1 VAERQIALPPGSE
14 ERAMAYEQVP
24 FPVLIVRAKADL
36 RHYRVQTVEWHRE
49 FLERMSA
56 SRDLLSESKEA
67 LAKADQVLERRL
79 GV

>member
-1 VAERQIALPPGSE
+1 
-14 ERAMAYEQVP
+14 MAYEQVP

-36 RHYRVQTVEWHRE
+36 RHYRVQSVAWHRE

-56 SRDLLSESKEA
+56 SRDLLSESSEA
-67 LAKADQVLERRL
+67 LAKADHVLKRRL